1 MDKQEEAL
9 QYYNKGEDFFID
21 KKFDDALTCYE
32 KAIELEPGNAQYWR
46 SKGVALRRLG
56 KYYDALVCH
65 DKSVEL
71 DPNVANYWSHRG
83 LVLRHMKSFDDA
95 LTCYEKAIELE
106 PSDAYYWTLKGLTLY
121 DLEKYQDALVCCNKA
136 IELDPDNDSYKQRLV
151 LMQANM
157 QVQQMIETLEEKN
170 KNLDEESKE
179 REQREKEDQEYNYY
193 DILGVSIN
201 APMEEIKNRFR
212 ELSLKLHPD
221 KETSI
226 LSQQTMKQIIEA
238 YDTLKDSK
246 KRKEYDD
253 TL

>member
-32 KAIELEPGNAQYWR
+32 KAIELEP
-46 SKGVALRRLG
+46 
-56 KYYDALVCH
+56 
-65 DKSVEL
+65 
-71 DPNVANYWSHRG
+71 
-83 LVLRHMKSFDDA
+83 
-95 LTCYEKAIELE
+95 
-106 PSDAYYWTLKGLTLY
+106 SDAYYWTLKGLTLY
-121 DLEKYQDALVCCNKA
+121 DLEKYQDALVCCNKAIELDPSKARYWNTKSATLSSLEKDQDALVCCNKA

-201 APMEEIKNRFR
+201 ASMEEIKNRFR